1 MRMSGSGSGWVVLV
15 LVLSVVLQCVVLPC
29 VAEGGADSVP
39 ALHYSHTTTSTT
51 NPPSTTNNTNN
62 TNNSRVKSWCEMRSE
77 GERSAFCCF
86 KGISGRGARLVHV
99 HGYHIAL

>member
-1 MRMSGSGSGWVVLV
+1 MRMSGSGSGWLVLV
-15 LVLSVVLQCVVLPC
+15 LVLSVVLQC

-39 ALHYSHTTTSTT
+39 ALHYSHTT
-51 NPPSTTNNTNN
+51 STTNNTNN
-62 TNNSRVKSWCEMRSE
+62 SGVKSWCEMRSE

>member
-1 MRMSGSGSGWVVLV
+1 MRMSGSGSGSGSGWVVLV
-15 LVLSVVLQCVVLPC
+15 LVLSVVLQCVVLQC

-51 NPPSTTNNTNN
+51 NN
-62 TNNSRVKSWCEMRSE
+62 TNNSGVKSWCEMRSE